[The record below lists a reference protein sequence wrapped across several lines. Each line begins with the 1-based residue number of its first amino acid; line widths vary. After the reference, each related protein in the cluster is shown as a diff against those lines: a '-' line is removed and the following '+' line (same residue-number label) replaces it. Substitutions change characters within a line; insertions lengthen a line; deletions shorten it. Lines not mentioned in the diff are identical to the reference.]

1 MSTTTTV
8 ITTRRLSSLATIAAC
23 VGALS
28 LTACAGMSR
37 QTRDTT
43 IGAGVGAVA
52 GQVLTGS
59 TAGAAAGAVI
69 GGVIGNE
76 NAKKK

>member
-1 MSTTTTV
+1 MTFRIQTLVTTV
-8 ITTRRLSSLATIAAC
+8 AC
-23 VGALS
+23 VAALS

-52 GQVLTGS
+52 GSVLTGS

-69 GGVIGNE
+69 GGVIGNQ
-76 NAKKK
+76 NQKRK